1 MAFEPQIGN
10 KKLVI
15 RNWSGPKK
23 LPKSYENESWVM
35 LEEAVQAI
43 QTKDSYRKFS
53 LERLN
58 QVVAN
63 LVDGHKDLAR
73 NLHLVRLLFMFSSLK
88 LT

>member
-1 MAFEPQIGN
+1 MAFEPQIGQ

-15 RNWSGPKK
+15 RNWSGPKQ

-53 LERLN
+53 LEKLN

-73 NLHLVRLLFMFSSLK
+73 NLHQVK
-88 LT
+88 LISYVPL